1 MQFINLFLKS
11 FILKMVLLQFLRM
24 LERNRSRFLQD
35 LFLGVKSK
43 WKALIRIHRNL
54 SEQPMIKN
62 KGALGS
68 LRVQTRHKP
77 SMILPQ
83 DNYQVRYKKNGG
95 INTYLDSKLGGY
107 GSKDSTGSIPKKKE
121 LTSKN

>member
-1 MQFINLFLKS
+1 MESSDKNSQEFVRAAN
-11 FILKMVLLQFLRM
+11 
-24 LERNRSRFLQD
+24 D
-35 LFLGVKSK
+35 
-43 WKALIRIHRNL
+43 
-54 SEQPMIKN
+54 KN